1 MCNLHPSNSLA
12 YYCRDEHEAL
22 CSDCFIKSHKTHDV
36 VSMEEA
42 VSFWF
47 VCSCAC
53 VQCCTWLSSGWGA
66 QSRLAETCKRCPIN
80 TWSHKDKETGLNP
93 LLYTT
98 SIIAWHRS
106 LCGVFAEAVLS
117 VTRGTKTFLYHCSVH
132 DGTDERTLRII
143 AEKVT

>member
-53 VQCCTWLSSGWGA
+53 VCNVVRDCLQAEVHRADLQRLVKDA
-66 QSRLAETCKRCPIN
+66 QSTL
-80 TWSHKDKETGLNP
+80 
-93 LLYTT
+93 
-98 SIIAWHRS
+98 
-106 LCGVFAEAVLS
+106 EAIK
-117 VTRGTKTFLYHCSVH
+117 TKKQV
-132 DGTDERTLRII
+132 
-143 AEKVT
+143 